1 MAVVFFTSDA
11 RKLRD
16 EFDARIEQSE
26 QKDKI
31 TTWERSDDGKY
42 YTHKSAEWAKKA
54 WFKPAYL
61 RTG

>member
-11 RKLRD
+11 RNLRD
-16 EFDARIEQSE
+16 EFDARIKQRE

-31 TTWERSDDGKY
+31 TTWEKSSDGKY
-42 YTHKSAEWAKKA
+42 YTHKAAEWARKA
-54 WFKPAYL
+54 WLSRLCL